1 MKGGGC
7 LLRSIGKGLLLFGAL
22 ACVSA
27 AAQDPTVAFPKNY
40 RVVLDNA
47 DVVVLRAHYGPHE
60 SVGVHDHSDHPT
72 VYVYLNDS
80 GPVRFVHE
88 PEGVMLTRPPTHTGA
103 YRVSP
108 GRRERHSLVN
118 LSDRPSDYLRVELKR
133 VPLGAI
139 KQEFRGAAPEP
150 PLKQGTTVEF
160 DDQMIRIERVVCDA
174 GAACAMQTEGAPSVL
189 VAFTPT
195 EMRTGRRWRPFDSE
209 SPVVWLAQDGAA
221 SVRANGPEQAQL
233 LRIVLLQH

>member
-1 MKGGGC
+1 LCGNLC
-7 LLRSIGKGLLLFGAL
+7 SIGAT
-22 ACVSA
+22 
-27 AAQDPTVAFPKNY
+27 AQDPTVAFPKNY
-40 RVVLDNA
+40 RRVLDNA
-47 DVVVLRAHYGPHE
+47 DVVVLQAHYGPHE

-88 PEGVMLTRPPTHTGA
+88 PEGVVLTRPPTHTGA

-108 GRRERHSLVN
+108 GRRERHSLLN

-139 KQEFRGAAPEP
+139 KQEFRGAAPET

-160 DDQMIRIERVVCDA
+160 DDQVIRIERVVCDA
-174 GAACAMQTEGAPSVL
+174 GTACAMQTEGAPSVL

-195 EMRTGRRWRPFDSE
+195 EMKTGRRWRPFGSE
-209 SPVVWLAQDGAA
+209 SPVTWLAQDEKA
-221 SVRANGPEQAQL
+221 SVRTNGPAPAQL
-233 LRIVLLQH
+233 LRIVLLRH

>member
-1 MKGGGC
+1 MFVCKG
-7 LLRSIGKGLLLFGAL
+7 RVRGLLLAGAL
-22 ACVSA
+22 ASA
-27 AAQDPTVAFPKNY
+27 SAIAQDPTVAFPKNY
-40 RVVLDNA
+40 HVVLDNA
-47 DVVVLRAHYGPHE
+47 EVIVLRAHYGPHE
-60 SVGVHDHSDHPT
+60 SVGVHDHSDYPT

-88 PEGVMLTRPPTHTGA
+88 PEGVVLTRPPTHMGA

-118 LSDRPSDYLRVELKR
+118 LSDRPSDYLRVELKQ

-150 PLKQGTTVEF
+150 PLKQGTRVEYE
-160 DDQMIRIERVVCDA
+160 DEVIRIERVVCDE
-174 GAACAMQTEGAPSVL
+174 GTDCAVEAEGGPSVL

-195 EMRTGRRWRPFDSE
+195 EIKRGRRWRPFDAE
-209 SPVVWLAQDGAA
+209 SPVVWLPLDDGAR
-221 SVRANGPEQAQL
+221 VRANGTAPVNL
-233 LRIVLLQH
+233 LRIVLRQH

>member
-1 MKGGGC
+1 
-7 LLRSIGKGLLLFGAL
+7 
-22 ACVSA
+22 
-27 AAQDPTVAFPKNY
+27 
-40 RVVLDNA
+40 
-47 DVVVLRAHYGPHE
+47 
-60 SVGVHDHSDHPT
+60 
-72 VYVYLNDS
+72 
-80 GPVRFVHE
+80 
-88 PEGVMLTRPPTHTGA
+88 
-103 YRVSP
+103 
-108 GRRERHSLVN
+108 VN

-174 GAACAMQTEGAPSVL
+174 GAACAMQTEGGSSVL

-195 EMRTGRRWRPFDSE
+195 EMKTGRRWRPFNSE
-209 SPVVWLAQDGAA
+209 SPVVWLARDAAA